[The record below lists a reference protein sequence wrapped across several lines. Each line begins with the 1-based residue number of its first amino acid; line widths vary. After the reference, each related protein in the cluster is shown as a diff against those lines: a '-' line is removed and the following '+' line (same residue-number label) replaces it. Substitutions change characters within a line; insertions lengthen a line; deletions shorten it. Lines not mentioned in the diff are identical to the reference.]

1 MQTTFGFLLQPGTF
15 TAEVPDGVDPGFEQA
30 SSAGL
35 NPGSPTALQCA
46 PKSHLDFAAL
56 GWSDPAGVAG
66 ANQNLQIY
74 TSDDPT
80 AVWPVWDLGTHYAW
94 VQLTGQTSGPP
105 ADVVARFVDGLA
117 FEIDAGGIPR
127 ASLSNGL
134 ARGNP
139 YTFNLSRDQVFYG
152 LNGRLLAFR
161 YDGSLGVG
169 RNGRDGDSALVTITT
184 SLGISVVHDGPL
196 GLKDE
201 LVSIA
206 NDAAASLEQVA

>member
-1 MQTTFGFLLQPGTF
+1 MQATFGFLLQSGTF
-15 TAEVPDGVDPGFEQA
+15 TAEVPDGVDTAFEQA

-56 GWSDPAGVAG
+56 GWSNPVGVPG
-66 ANQNLQIY
+66 ATQDLQIY
-74 TSDDPT
+74 RGDDPT

-94 VQLTGQTSGPP
+94 VQLTGHTSGPP
-105 ADVVARFVDGLA
+105 AEFVTRFVDGLA
-117 FEIDAGGIPR
+117 FEIDARGIPR

-139 YTFNLSRDQVFYG
+139 YTFNLSRDHVFYE
-152 LNGRLLAFR
+152 LEGRLLTFR

-169 RNGRDGDSALVTITT
+169 RNGRDGDTALVTVTT

-201 LVSIA
+201 LLSIA
-206 NDAAASLEQVA
+206 NEAAASLEQVA